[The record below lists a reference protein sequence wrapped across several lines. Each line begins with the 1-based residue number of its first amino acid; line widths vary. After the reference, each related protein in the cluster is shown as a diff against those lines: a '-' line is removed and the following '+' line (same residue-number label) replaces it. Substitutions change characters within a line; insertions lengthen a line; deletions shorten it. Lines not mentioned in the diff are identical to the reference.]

1 MSEVDISK
9 LHVLVVDDEIFM
21 RNLIKRLLE
30 EINTGQVSSAG
41 DGYKALSILKEA
53 QPKVDVILL
62 DIEMPRMDG
71 FQFLERMQSDL
82 IPSLSNTPV
91 IIISVLINKAA
102 MDKAQNLGV
111 SVSLS
116 KPITRQQ
123 LTTPIIAAVWHSF
136 Q

>member
-82 IPSLSNTPV
+82 IPSLSDTPV
-91 IIISVLINKAA
+91 IIISGLSNKAA
-102 MDKAQNLGV
+102 MDKARKLGV
-111 SVSLS
+111 SLSLL

-123 LTTPIIAAVWHSF
+123 LTTRINAAVRHRF